1 MIEFITFEIDFCA
14 TKCLREA
21 AGKMQGARPADVVLS
36 VVIKL
41 FSKFNRLARGGVSR
55 FEIQDQW
62 HQRLSNETS
71 PKNPKVAS
79 LVGTAPI

>member
-14 TKCLREA
+14 TECFREA
-21 AGKMQGARPADVVLS
+21 AGKMQGARPTDVVLS

-41 FSKFNRLARGGVSR
+41 FSKFSRLTRGSVSR
-55 FEIQDQW
+55 FEFQDQW

-79 LVGTAPI
+79 LVGPASI